1 MQLASV
7 KMVMLPD
14 QLNEKTG
21 SFMDLF
27 KRPPAWIM
35 IATGMLVTLVVV
47 VLARLAYGLILPFM
61 REDLGLSYQQAGNL
75 GTASALG
82 YLCLVMLAGV
92 YAARWGGRAAVL
104 VGLAMTTIA
113 FIGLSLASNYL
124 FLLFLMALLGF
135 GTAFGYTPVISLL
148 ASWFP
153 ERRGAVIGMAN
164 SGVGIG
170 ILITGTLVPYLSAAH
185 GEDGWRLTWGVFVA
199 VSAVALGAV
208 FLFLRNPP
216 GLSVAGSGPSAP
228 VDKASVYR
236 NPHVVIVGLLYG
248 VIGITYIAQAIF
260 MYSFALDAGV
270 PALTAGR
277 LAALMGI
284 LSIFSSPAWGWLS
297 DRFGRGS
304 SLVASV
310 SLTLIGTL
318 IPVIW
323 PTLPGFAAH
332 FVIVGCTMSGMFTSV
347 LAASAEHVK
356 PSQAPLAMS
365 YVTLF
370 YAIGQFMGPAAAGLM
385 IEQAGGF
392 RAAFAASCIVM
403 AFGVYLSW
411 RLRSFKRQTV
421 VAHASS

>member
-1 MQLASV
+1 MQ
-7 KMVMLPD
+7 
-14 QLNEKTG
+14 
-21 SFMDLF
+21 LF

-35 IATGMLVTLVVV
+35 IVTSMLVTLVVV

-61 REDLGLSYQQAGNL
+61 REDLGLSYQAAGNL
-75 GTASALG
+75 GTISALG

-104 VGLAMTTIA
+104 LGLALTTVG
-113 FIGLSLASNYL
+113 FIGLSLASHYL
-124 FLLFLMALLGF
+124 LLAVFMVLLGF
-135 GTAFGYTPVISLL
+135 GTAFGYTPVISLI

-170 ILITGTLVPYLSAAH
+170 ILGTGILVPYLNAAH
-185 GEDGWRLTWGVFVA
+185 GQDGWRMTWALFAG
-199 VSAVALGAV
+199 VSALAIAAA
-208 FLFLRNPP
+208 FFFLRNPP
-216 GLSVAGSGPSAP
+216 NLVSPDGGAPAP
-228 VDKASVYR
+228 VDKMSVYR
-236 NPHVVIVGLLYG
+236 NRHVIIVGLLYG

-277 LAALMGI
+277 LAAIMGI
-284 LSIFSSPAWGWLS
+284 LSIFSSPSWGWLS

-332 FVIVGCTMSGMFTSV
+332 FIIVGCTISGMFTSV

-356 PSQAPLAMS
+356 PNQAPLAMS

-370 YAIGQFMGPAAAGLM
+370 YAIGQFIGPAAAGLM

-392 RAAFAASCIVM
+392 RAAFAASCVIM
-403 AFGVYLSW
+403 GFGVYLSW
-411 RLRSFKRQTV
+411 QLRTLR
-421 VAHASS
+421 

>member
-1 MQLASV
+1 MQ
-7 KMVMLPD
+7 
-14 QLNEKTG
+14 
-21 SFMDLF
+21 LF

-35 IATGMLVTLVVV
+35 IATSMLVTLVVV

-61 REDLGLSYQQAGNL
+61 REDLGLSYQEAGNL
-75 GTASALG
+75 GTISALG

-104 VGLAMTTIA
+104 LGLALTTVG
-113 FIGLSLASNYL
+113 FIGLSLASHYL
-124 FLLFLMALLGF
+124 LLTVFMVLLGF
-135 GTAFGYTPVISLL
+135 GTAFGYTPVISLI

-170 ILITGTLVPYLSAAH
+170 ILGTGTLVPYLNAAFA
-185 GEDGWRLTWGVFVA
+185 ENGWRLTWGVFA
-199 VSAVALGAV
+199 AISMLAIAAAL
-208 FLFLRNPP
+208 LFLRNPP
-216 GLSVAGSGPSAP
+216 NLANPGAGIPAP
-228 VDKASVYR
+228 VDKSSVYR
-236 NPHVVIVGLLYG
+236 NRHVIIVGLLYG

-277 LAALMGI
+277 LAAAMGI
-284 LSIFSSPAWGWLS
+284 LSIFSSPCWGWLS

-332 FVIVGCTMSGMFTSV
+332 FIIVGCTISGMFTSV

-356 PSQAPLAMS
+356 PNQAPLAMS

-370 YAIGQFMGPAAAGLM
+370 YAIGQFIGPAAAGLM

-392 RAAFAASCIVM
+392 RAAFAASCVIM
-403 AFGVYLSW
+403 GFGVYLSW
-411 RLRSFKRQTV
+411 QLRAIRR
-421 VAHASS
+421 

>member
-1 MQLASV
+1 
-7 KMVMLPD
+7 
-14 QLNEKTG
+14 
-21 SFMDLF
+21 MDLR

-35 IATGMLVTLVVV
+35 VVTSMLVTLVVV

-75 GTASALG
+75 GTISALG

-104 VGLAMTTIA
+104 LGLTLTTVG
-113 FIGLSLASNYL
+113 FIGLSLASHYL
-124 FLLFLMALLGF
+124 LLAIFMVLLGF
-135 GTAFGYTPVISLL
+135 GTAFGYTPVISLV

-170 ILITGTLVPYLSAAH
+170 IVGTGVLVPYFSAAY
-185 GEDGWRLTWGVFVA
+185 GDNGWRLTWAAFA
-199 VSAVALGAV
+199 VINALAIAAALV
-208 FLFLRNPP
+208 FLRNPP
-216 GLSVAGSGPSAP
+216 NLANSGSSMPAP
-228 VDKASVYR
+228 VDKSSVYR
-236 NPHVVIVGLLYG
+236 NRYVIIVGLLYG

-260 MYSFALDAGV
+260 MYSFALSAGV
-270 PALTAGR
+270 PALTAGQ
-277 LAALMGI
+277 LAALTGI
-284 LSIFSSPAWGWLS
+284 LSVFSSPCWGWLS

-310 SLTLIGTL
+310 SLTLVGTL
-318 IPVIW
+318 IPVLW

-332 FVIVGCTMSGMFTSV
+332 FIIVGCTISGMFTSV

-356 PSQAPLAMS
+356 PNEAPLAMS
-365 YVTLF
+365 YVKLF

-385 IEQAGGF
+385 IEHAGGF
-392 RAAFAASCIVM
+392 RAAFAASCVVM
-403 AFGVYLSW
+403 GFGVYLSW
-411 RLRSFKRQTV
+411 ELRATRK
-421 VAHASS
+421 

>member
-1 MQLASV
+1 MQLFERS
-7 KMVMLPD
+7 
-14 QLNEKTG
+14 
-21 SFMDLF
+21 
-27 KRPPAWIM
+27 PAWLM
-35 IATGMLVTLVVV
+35 IVTSMLVTLVVV

-75 GTASALG
+75 GTISALG
-82 YLCLVMLAGV
+82 YLCLVMLAGI
-92 YAARWGGRAAVL
+92 YAARWGGRSAVL
-104 VGLAMTTIA
+104 VGLLLTTVG
-113 FIGLSLASNYL
+113 FIGLSLASHYL
-124 FLLFLMALLGF
+124 LLTVFMILLGF
-135 GTAFGYTPVISLL
+135 GTAFGYTPVISLI

-170 ILITGTLVPYLSAAH
+170 ILGTGILVPYLNAAY
-185 GEDGWRLTWGVFVA
+185 GENGWRSTWGVFA
-199 VSAVALGAV
+199 AISALAIAAA

-216 GLSVAGSGPSAP
+216 NLANPGGGIPAP
-228 VDKASVYR
+228 VDKSSVYR
-236 NPHVVIVGLLYG
+236 NRHVIIVGLLYG

-260 MYSFALDAGV
+260 MYSFALDAGI

-277 LAALMGI
+277 LAAAMGV
-284 LSIFSSPAWGWLS
+284 LSIFFSPCWGWLS

-323 PTLPGFAAH
+323 PTLPGFALH
-332 FVIVGCTMSGMFTSV
+332 FIIVGCTISGMFTSV

-356 PSQAPLAMS
+356 PDQAPLAMS

-370 YAIGQFMGPAAAGLM
+370 YAIGQFIGPAAAGLM

-392 RAAFAASCIVM
+392 RAAFAASCVIM
-403 AFGVYLSW
+403 GFGVYLSW
-411 RLRSFKRQTV
+411 QLRTIRR
-421 VAHASS
+421 

>member
-1 MQLASV
+1 M
-7 KMVMLPD
+7 
-14 QLNEKTG
+14 E
-21 SFMDLF
+21 LF
-27 KRPPAWIM
+27 KRPPASIM
-35 IATGMLVTLVVV
+35 ILTGMLVTLVVV

-82 YLCLVMLAGV
+82 YLCLVMMAGA

-104 VGLAMTTIA
+104 LGLAMTTIG
-113 FIGLSLASNYL
+113 FTGLSFASHYVSL
-124 FLLFLMALLGF
+124 IMFMTLLGF

-148 ASWFP
+148 ATSFP

-170 ILITGTLVPYLSAAH
+170 ILVTGTLVPYLSASY
-185 GEDGWRLTWGVFVA
+185 GEDGWRITWRVFVA
-199 VSAVALGAV
+199 VSALTLAAAFF
-208 FLFLRNPP
+208 FLKNPP
-216 GLSVAGSGPSAP
+216 NLISPGHENRAP
-228 VDKASVYR
+228 VDKTSVYR
-236 NPHVVIVGLLYG
+236 NRHVITVGLLYG
-248 VIGITYIAQAIF
+248 VIGITYITQAIF
-260 MYSFALDAGV
+260 MYSFALESGV
-270 PALTAGR
+270 PALTAGQ
-277 LAALMGI
+277 LAAIMGI

-304 SLVASV
+304 SLVASI

-318 IPVIW
+318 IPVVW

-332 FVIVGCTMSGMFTSV
+332 FIIVGCTISGMFTSV

-356 PSQAPLAMS
+356 PAQAPLAMS

-370 YAIGQFMGPAAAGLM
+370 YAIGQFIGPAAAGLI

-411 RLRSFKRQTV
+411 HLRTIKR
-421 VAHASS
+421 

>member
-1 MQLASV
+1 
-7 KMVMLPD
+7 
-14 QLNEKTG
+14 
-21 SFMDLF
+21 
-27 KRPPAWIM
+27 M
-35 IATGMLVTLVVV
+35 IVTGMLVTLTAVA
-47 VLARLAYGLILPFM
+47 LARLAYGLILPFM
-61 REDLGLSYQQAGNL
+61 RAGLGISYQQAGNL

-82 YLCLVMLAGV
+82 YLCFVMLAGV
-92 YAARWGGRAAVL
+92 LAARHGGRATIL
-104 VGLAMTTIA
+104 LGTSLTTVGFL
-113 FIGLSLASNYL
+113 GLSLADNYS
-124 FLLFLMALLGF
+124 LLLVLMLLLGF
-135 GTAFGYTPVISLL
+135 GTAFAFTPVISLL

-170 ILITGTLVPYLSAAH
+170 ILMTGTLVPFLSETY
-185 GEDGWRLTWGVFVA
+185 GEDGWRVTWALFVA
-199 VSAVALGAV
+199 ISALALAAA

-216 GLSVAGSGPSAP
+216 NLVHPGGTAAASVDI
-228 VDKASVYR
+228 DKASVYR
-236 NPHVVIVGLLYG
+236 NRHVITVGLLYG

-260 MYSFALDAGV
+260 MYSFALDSGV

-277 LAALMGI
+277 LAAVMGV

-332 FVIVGCTMSGMFTSV
+332 FIIVGCTISGMFTSV

-356 PSQAPLAMS
+356 PAQAPLAMS

-370 YAIGQFMGPAAAGLM
+370 YAIGQFIGPAAAGLV
-385 IEQAGGF
+385 IERAGGF
-392 RAAFAASCIVM
+392 RAAFAASCIIM
-403 AFGVYLSW
+403 AYGVYLSW
-411 RLRSFKRQTV
+411 RLRTIKR
-421 VAHASS
+421 

>member
-1 MQLASV
+1 M
-7 KMVMLPD
+7 
-14 QLNEKTG
+14 E
-21 SFMDLF
+21 LF
-27 KRPPAWIM
+27 KRPPASIM
-35 IATGMLVTLVVV
+35 IATGMLITLVVV

-82 YLCLVMLAGV
+82 YLCLVMLAGA
-92 YAARWGGRAAVL
+92 YATRWGGRAAVL
-104 VGLAMTTIA
+104 LGLALTTA
-113 FIGLSLASNYL
+113 GFIGLTFASHYV
-124 FLLFLMALLGF
+124 LLIIFMALLGF

-148 ASWFP
+148 ATWFP

-170 ILITGTLVPYLSAAH
+170 ILATGTLVPYLSAAYT
-185 GEDGWRLTWGVFVA
+185 EDGWRITWGVFVA
-199 VSAVALGAV
+199 VSALALVAA

-216 GLSVAGSGPSAP
+216 NLVSSAGKTPAP
-228 VDKASVYR
+228 VDNASVYR
-236 NPHVVIVGLLYG
+236 NRHVITVGLLYG

-260 MYSFALDAGV
+260 MYSFALDSGV

-277 LAALMGI
+277 LAALMGV

-332 FVIVGCTMSGMFTSV
+332 FIIVGCTISGMFTSV

-356 PSQAPLAMS
+356 PAQAPLAMS

-370 YAIGQFMGPAAAGLM
+370 YAIGQFIGPAAAGLM
-385 IEQAGGF
+385 IERAGGF
-392 RAAFAASCIVM
+392 RATFAASCVVM
-403 AFGVYLSW
+403 GFGVYLSW
-411 RLRSFKRQTV
+411 RLRTIKR
-421 VAHASS
+421 

>member
-1 MQLASV
+1 ME
-7 KMVMLPD
+7 M
-14 QLNEKTG
+14 
-21 SFMDLF
+21 F

-35 IATGMLVTLVVV
+35 IVTGMLVTLVVV

-61 REDLGLSYQQAGNL
+61 RENLGLSYQQAGNL

-82 YLCLVMLAGV
+82 YLCLVMLAGA
-92 YAARWGGRAAVL
+92 YAARRGGRAAVL
-104 VGLAMTTIA
+104 LGLALTTA
-113 FIGLSLASNYL
+113 GFIGLSFASHYWWL
-124 FLLFLMALLGF
+124 IVFMALLGF

-164 SGVGIG
+164 SGVGVG
-170 ILITGTLVPYLSAAH
+170 ILGTGTLVPYLSASYGA
-185 GEDGWRLTWGVFVA
+185 DGWRITWAVFVA
-199 VSAVALGAV
+199 ISALALAAA

-216 GLSVAGSGPSAP
+216 NLVNPGNETPTP
-228 VDKASVYR
+228 IDKTSVYR
-236 NPHVVIVGLLYG
+236 NRHVITVGLLYG
-248 VIGITYIAQAIF
+248 IIGITYIAQAIF
-260 MYSFALDAGV
+260 MYSFALDSGV

-310 SLTLIGTL
+310 ALTLVGTL
-318 IPVIW
+318 IPVVW
-323 PTLPGFAAH
+323 PTLPSFAAH
-332 FVIVGCTMSGMFTSV
+332 FIIVGCTISGMFTSV

-356 PSQAPLAMS
+356 PAQAPLAMS

-370 YAIGQFMGPAAAGLM
+370 YAIGQFIGPAAAGLM

-392 RAAFAASCIVM
+392 RAAFAASCVVM
-403 AFGVYLSW
+403 GFGVYLSW
-411 RLRSFKRQTV
+411 KLRTFRQ
-421 VAHASS
+421 

>member
-1 MQLASV
+1 
-7 KMVMLPD
+7 
-14 QLNEKTG
+14 
-21 SFMDLF
+21 MDLF

-35 IATGMLVTLVVV
+35 ILTSMLVTLVVV

-75 GTASALG
+75 GTISALG

-104 VGLAMTTIA
+104 FGLILTTVG
-113 FIGLSLASNYL
+113 FIGLSLASHYL
-124 FLLFLMALLGF
+124 LLTVFMVLLGF
-135 GTAFGYTPVISLL
+135 GTAFGFTPVISLI

-170 ILITGTLVPYLSAAH
+170 ILGTGTLVPYLSSAY
-185 GEDGWRLTWGVFVA
+185 GEDGWRLTWGVFAA
-199 VSAVALGAV
+199 VSALAIAAS

-216 GLSVAGSGPSAP
+216 NFANPGGGIAAP
-228 VDKASVYR
+228 VDKSAVYR
-236 NPHVVIVGLLYG
+236 NRHVIIVGLLYG

-284 LSIFSSPAWGWLS
+284 LSIFSSPCWGWLS

-332 FVIVGCTMSGMFTSV
+332 FIIVGCTISGMFTSV

-356 PSQAPLAMS
+356 PNQAPLAMS

-370 YAIGQFMGPAAAGLM
+370 YAIGQFIGPAAAGLM

-392 RAAFAASCIVM
+392 RAAFAASCVIM
-403 AFGVYLSW
+403 GFGVYLSW
-411 RLRSFKRQTV
+411 QLRTIHQ
-421 VAHASS
+421 

>member
-1 MQLASV
+1 M
-7 KMVMLPD
+7 
-14 QLNEKTG
+14 E
-21 SFMDLF
+21 LF

-35 IATGMLVTLVVV
+35 IVTTMLVTLVVV

-75 GTASALG
+75 GTISALG
-82 YLCLVMLAGV
+82 YLCLVMLAGG

-104 VGLAMTTIA
+104 LGLALTTVG
-113 FIGLSLASNYL
+113 FIGLSLASHYL
-124 FLLFLMALLGF
+124 LLALFMVLLGF
-135 GTAFGYTPVISLL
+135 GTAFGYTPVISLI

-170 ILITGTLVPYLSAAH
+170 ILGTGTLVPYLSAAY
-185 GEDGWRLTWGVFVA
+185 GEDGWRLTWGVFAA
-199 VSAVALGAV
+199 VSALAIAAA
-208 FLFLRNPP
+208 FLFLRNPSHLATP
-216 GLSVAGSGPSAP
+216 GGKIPVP
-228 VDKASVYR
+228 VDKSSVYR
-236 NPHVVIVGLLYG
+236 NRHVIIVGLLYG

-284 LSIFSSPAWGWLS
+284 LSIFSSPCWGWLS
-297 DRFGRGS
+297 DRFSRGS

-332 FVIVGCTMSGMFTSV
+332 FIIVGCTISGMFTSV

-356 PSQAPLAMS
+356 PNQAPLAMS

-370 YAIGQFMGPAAAGLM
+370 YAIGQFIGPAAAGLM

-392 RAAFAASCIVM
+392 RAAFAASCVVM
-403 AFGVYLSW
+403 GFGVYLSW
-411 RLRSFKRQTV
+411 QLRTIRR
-421 VAHASS
+421 